1 MLSKIDVKSLHENVF
16 TLIGERWMLVAA
28 GEKETCNM
36 MTASW
41 GGLGVLW
48 GTNVATVYIR
58 PTRYTYELIEKGD
71 YFTISFFGAQYKEQL
86 ALCGKKSGRDTDK
99 VKECGFTVEASA
111 YGAPYFAEAELVLV
125 CKKRY
130 AQDFDPSLFLL
141 EDMEQWYPNK
151 DYHRMYIGEIVEA
164 YQA

>member
-16 TLIGERWMLVAA
+16 TLIGERWMLIAA
-28 GEKETCNM
+28 GDQEKCNM

-48 GTNVATVYIR
+48 GANVATVYIR
-58 PTRYTYELIEKGD
+58 PTRYTYELIEKQN
-71 YFTISFFGAQYKEQL
+71 YFTLSFFGDQYKEQL

-99 VKECGFTVEASA
+99 VKACGFTVEAGTC
-111 YGAPYFAEAELVLV
+111 GAPYFAEAELVLV

-130 AQDFDPSLFLL
+130 AQDFDPSLFLV
-141 EDMEQWYPNK
+141 EDMEQWYPKK